1 MQKGQDKG
9 HSTVLCPDKI
19 GGFIVD
25 KDNSKLSLRD
35 GIKKVALCLL
45 VIASIIASDQ
55 LSKLW
60 IRTNLTIGES
70 LPLIGRLSLIHIGNT
85 GSAFGLLANQTFL
98 IIVTSIAA
106 LLFIMLFLRYLSPA
120 TTLSIV
126 SIGLIMS
133 GALGNLIDRL
143 RFGSVTDFIYFRLW
157 GNFHWPAFNIAD
169 ASIVVGVCLLIYS
182 FYRSGVFSRAY
193 EHNHEPQN

>member
-1 MQKGQDKG
+1 M
-9 HSTVLCPDKI
+9 
-19 GGFIVD
+19 D
-25 KDNSKLSLRD
+25 KDNSKLPVRD
-35 GIKKVALCLL
+35 IVKRATLCLL
-45 VIASIIASDQ
+45 IIASIIASDQ

-60 IRTNLTIGES
+60 IRTHLAIGES
-70 LPLIGRLSLIHIGNT
+70 TPLIGRLSLIHIRNT

-98 IIVTSIAA
+98 IIVISIAA
-106 LLFIMLFLRYLSPA
+106 LLFILLFLRYISPT

-126 SIGLIMS
+126 AIGLLMG

-182 FYRSGVFSRAY
+182 FYRSGVFTRAY
-193 EHNHEPQN
+193 ERNNEPHS

>member
-1 MQKGQDKG
+1 ME
-9 HSTVLCPDKI
+9 
-19 GGFIVD
+19 
-25 KDNSKLSLRD
+25 KDNPELSVRD
-35 GIKKVALCLL
+35 SIKRAILCLL
-45 VIASIIASDQ
+45 VIALVIASDQ

-60 IRTNLTIGES
+60 IRTNLAIGES
-70 LPLIGRLSLIHIGNT
+70 LPLIDRLSLIHIRNT

-98 IIVTSIAA
+98 IIVISIAA
-106 LLFIMLFLRYLSPA
+106 LLFILLFLRYLSPA
-120 TTLSIV
+120 TTLIII
-126 SIGLIMS
+126 SIGLIMG

-182 FYRSGVFSRAY
+182 FYRSGIFTKAY
-193 EHNHEPQN
+193 ERSNKPQS

>member
-1 MQKGQDKG
+1 
-9 HSTVLCPDKI
+9 
-19 GGFIVD
+19 VD

-35 GIKKVALCLL
+35 SIKRAILCLI
-45 VIASIIASDQ
+45 VIALVSVSDQ

-60 IRTNLTIGES
+60 IRTHLEIGDS
-70 LPLIGRLSLIHIGNT
+70 LPLTDRLSFIYIENR

-98 IIVTSIAA
+98 IVIISIAA
-106 LLFIMLFLRYLSPA
+106 LLFILLVLRYLSPA

-126 SIGLIMS
+126 SIGLVMG
-133 GALGNLIDRL
+133 GAVGNLIDRL

-169 ASIVVGVCLLIYS
+169 AAITVGVFVLIYS
-182 FYRSGVFSRAY
+182 FYRSGIFRKAY
-193 EHNHEPQN
+193 GRNHGPQD

>member
-1 MQKGQDKG
+1 
-9 HSTVLCPDKI
+9 VLWLGKI
-19 GGFIVD
+19 SYFVVD
-25 KDNSKLSLRD
+25 KDYSKPSVRD
-35 GIKKVALCLL
+35 SIKRATLCLL
-45 VIASIIASDQ
+45 VIALVIVSDQ

-60 IRTNLTIGES
+60 IRTNLAIGES
-70 LPLIGRLSLIHIGNT
+70 LPIIDRLSFIHIRNT
-85 GSAFGLLANQTFL
+85 GSAFGLLSNQTFL
-98 IIVTSIAA
+98 IIVISIAA
-106 LLFIMLFLRYLSPA
+106 LLFILLFLRYLSPA

-126 SIGLIMS
+126 SIGLLMG

-182 FYRSGVFSRAY
+182 FYRSGVFTRA
-193 EHNHEPQN
+193 HERTDRPQS

>member
-1 MQKGQDKG
+1 MR
-9 HSTVLCPDKI
+9 SIVLWLGKI
-19 GGFIVD
+19 GDFVVD
-25 KDNSKLSLRD
+25 KDNSKPSLRD
-35 GIKKVALCLL
+35 SIKRATLCLL
-45 VIASIIASDQ
+45 VIALIIASDQ

-60 IRTNLTIGES
+60 IRTNLAIWES
-70 LPLIGRLSLIHIGNT
+70 LPLIGRLSLIHISNT

-98 IIVTSIAA
+98 IIVISIAA
-106 LLFIMLFLRYLSPA
+106 LLFILLFLRYLSPA

-126 SIGLIMS
+126 AIGLLMG

-182 FYRSGVFSRAY
+182 FYRSGIFTKAY
-193 EHNHEPQN
+193 ERSNKPPS

>member
-1 MQKGQDKG
+1 
-9 HSTVLCPDKI
+9 
-19 GGFIVD
+19 VD
-25 KDNSKLSLRD
+25 KDNSKLPVRD
-35 GIKKVALCLL
+35 IIKTATLCLL

-60 IRTNLTIGES
+60 IRTHLAIGES
-70 LPLIGRLSLIHIGNT
+70 LPLIGRLSLIHIRNT

-98 IIVTSIAA
+98 IIIISIAA
-106 LLFIMLFLRYLSPA
+106 LLFILLFLRYLFPA

-126 SIGLIMS
+126 AIGLLMG

-182 FYRSGVFSRAY
+182 FYRSGVFTKAY
-193 EHNHEPQN
+193 ERSSKPQS